1 MKKRSDILKYLLLSL
16 TLLLA
21 GCTLGDDNDI
31 KQKKVT
37 TSGDQI
43 LLSKATMQNAKGESI
58 GEILLKE
65 TSRGVEITTQ
75 LHGLPPGV
83 MAIHIHEVGKCE
95 APTFESAG
103 AHFNPTKKKHG
114 VENPE
119 GPHLGDLPNLEI
131 EKDGTSNLTFYTP
144 SITLQKDKE
153 FSLFDA
159 DGSSFVI
166 HEKADDYKTDPAGN
180 SGARVACGVIQ

>member
-43 LLSKATMQNAKGESI
+43 LFSKATMQNAKGESI

-119 GPHLGDLPNLEI
+119 GPH
-131 EKDGTSNLTFYTP
+131 
-144 SITLQKDKE
+144 
-153 FSLFDA
+153 
-159 DGSSFVI
+159 
-166 HEKADDYKTDPAGN
+166 
-180 SGARVACGVIQ
+180 

>member
-1 MKKRSDILKYLLLSL
+1 MKYLTLAL
-16 TLLLA
+16 TSVVLFLA
-21 GCTLGDDNDI
+21 GCGLFENNAE
-31 KQKKVT
+31 KVS

-43 LLSKATMQNAKGESI
+43 LLSKALMQNAEGETI

-65 TSRGVEITTQ
+65 TSKGVEITTQ
-75 LHGLPPGV
+75 LSGLQPGV
-83 MAIHIHEVGKCE
+83 KAIHIHEVGKCE

-103 AHFNPTKKKHG
+103 AHFNPTNKKHG

-119 GPHLGDLPNLEI
+119 GHHLGDLPNLEVDQ
-131 EKDGTSNLTFYTP
+131 DGSVQLTFITP
-144 SITLQKDKE
+144 NITLQKGKE
-153 FSLFDA
+153 FSLFDE

-180 SGARVACGVIQ
+180 SGARIACGVIQ